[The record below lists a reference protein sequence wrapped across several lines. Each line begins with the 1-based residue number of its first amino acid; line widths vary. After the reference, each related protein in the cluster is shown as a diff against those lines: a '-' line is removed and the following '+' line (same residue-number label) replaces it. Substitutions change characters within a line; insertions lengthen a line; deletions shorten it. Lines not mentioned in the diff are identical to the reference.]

1 MTDIELGENIRKI
14 RELRGV
20 SQQFIADALSI
31 SQKNISRIETGQ
43 SSPTFNTL
51 VRISSILEVD
61 LKVILDFDEKFVF
74 NNVIHNQNGGEFVA
88 YNNTEVEKIEK
99 LYEKLL
105 TEKDQIILLLKK

>member
-1 MTDIELGENIRKI
+1 MLYLFLK
-14 RELRGV
+14 
-20 SQQFIADALSI
+20 
-31 SQKNISRIETGQ
+31 KNISRIETGQ

>member
-1 MTDIELGENIRKI
+1 M
-14 RELRGV
+14 

-51 VRISSILEVD
+51 VRISSVLEVD